1 MKMTYLFTLSVLFVS
16 ISNPVFAQQDS
27 QVFTESPYLIDHPN
41 PALSDINRLMVI
53 IVPPPSEPNTDG
65 LLWHQL
71 TETVVNQLRKAGINV
86 LAAVAGDIL
95 EIPEL
100 RLYIDILKISNSQ
113 QYVIRVQT
121 SLAKKVLIKEG
132 SKLYIKADV
141 FRTGSLIKEV
151 SVKEMPQAV
160 FNAVGRQVDVFIKA
174 WSVAKSANV
183 NLSGPKSSTTTVE
196 KSTKPQKLQSVE
208 SKFVASKN
216 SKVFHKPGCPF
227 AQQILPKNLV
237 SFSTRDEAVASGR
250 RPCKSCYP

>member
-1 MKMTYLFTLSVLFVS
+1 MKMAYLFTLSILFIS
-16 ISNPVFAQQDS
+16 ISNPVFAQQES
-27 QVFTESPYLIDHPN
+27 QMFTESPYLVDSPN
-41 PALSDINRLMVI
+41 PAFVDVNRLIVI

-65 LLWHQL
+65 LIWNQL
-71 TETVVNQLRKAGINV
+71 TGTIENKIRKAGINV
-86 LAAVAGDIL
+86 LAGVAGNIL

-100 RLYIDILKISNSQ
+100 RLYVDILKISNSQ

-141 FRTGSLIKEV
+141 FRTNSVIKEV
-151 SVKEMPQAV
+151 PTNDMPQAV
-160 FNAVGRQVDVFIKA
+160 FNAVDLQVDAFIEA

-183 NLSGPKSSTTTVE
+183 NLSGPQSGSITIE
-196 KSTKPQKLQSVE
+196 KGAKPEKQESVE

-216 SKVFHKPGCPF
+216 SKVFHKPDCPF

-237 SFSTRDEAVASGR
+237 SFGTRNEAIDSGR
-250 RPCKSCYP
+250 RPCKSCNP